1 MNFKKQALWLAE
13 NCSRFGFV
21 LRYPKEK
28 ENITGIRYEPE
39 HFRYVGKTVAK

>member
-1 MNFKKQALWLAE
+1 
-13 NCSRFGFV
+13 V

-39 HFRYVGKTVAK
+39 HFRYIGKNGGEIEKKIHL